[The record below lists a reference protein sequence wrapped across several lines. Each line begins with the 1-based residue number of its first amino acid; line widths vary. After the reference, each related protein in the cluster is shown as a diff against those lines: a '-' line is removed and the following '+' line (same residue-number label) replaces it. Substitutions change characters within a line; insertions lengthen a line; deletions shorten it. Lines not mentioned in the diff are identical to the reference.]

1 MDYISEYY
9 SKKKQNETIVNTL
22 PIEEQIL
29 WLEFLKQSDT
39 AESSAERRYRRKT
52 VSLDYPLTNENDNQ
66 VTTVLDLLIDNS
78 PTPLETIIH
87 REENDFITCLL
98 PKLSLIL
105 DELDAVS
112 YTHLTLPT
120 IYSV

>member
-22 PIEEQIL
+22 PIEEQIF

-78 PTPLETIIH
+78 PTAQIGRAH
-87 REENDFITCLL
+87 
-98 PKLSLIL
+98 
-105 DELDAVS
+105 V
-112 YTHLTLPT
+112 
-120 IYSV
+120 